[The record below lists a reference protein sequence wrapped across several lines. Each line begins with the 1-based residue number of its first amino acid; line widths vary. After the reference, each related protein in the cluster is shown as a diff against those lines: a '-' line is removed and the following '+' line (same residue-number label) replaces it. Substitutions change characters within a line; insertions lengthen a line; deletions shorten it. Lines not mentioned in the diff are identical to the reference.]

1 MLKRLALTLLLI
13 APSFAWSQKF
23 FPDITLDKIGNIE
36 VVIRDS
42 AVDGCWTNIKEVK
55 NYAEGKL
62 EIAGAKL
69 FEPDNDLYLAGINN
83 GFYIKVNAMRMDNGI
98 CFGNVS
104 VFIGGLAMVRD
115 ILGIVKYS
123 STDAIAGDPKNLNIS
138 ILNHVQTAIN
148 EWTVK

>member
-36 VVIRDS
+36 VVIRDG

-83 GFYIKVNAMRMDNGI
+83 GFYI
-98 CFGNVS
+98 
-104 VFIGGLAMVRD
+104 
-115 ILGIVKYS
+115 
-123 STDAIAGDPKNLNIS
+123 
-138 ILNHVQTAIN
+138 
-148 EWTVK
+148 

>member
-1 MLKRLALTLLLI
+1 MLKRIALTLLLI
-13 APSFAWSQKF
+13 SPSFAWSEKF
-23 FPDITLDKIGNIE
+23 LADLTLDKIGNIE

-69 FEPDNDLYLAGINN
+69 FEQDNDLNLAGVNN
-83 GFYIKVNAMRMDNGI
+83 GFYIKVNAMRMDNGY
-98 CFGNVS
+98 CFGNVQ

-115 ILGIVKYS
+115 IVGFLKYS
-123 STDAIAGDPKNLNIS
+123 DMSAIAGDPKNLNIS
-138 ILNHVQTAIN
+138 VLNHVQTAID
-148 EWTVK
+148 EWTDK